1 MEYEQRKLL
10 PSNKQRNRCCSMSLS
25 EMLTI
30 IIMLHT
36 SYAKNFKFF
45 YKSYIEC
52 MHKDDF
58 PKALSYNRFV
68 ELMAR
73 LFIPLN
79 MLIHLLFG
87 EETGT
92 GVSHLAKNMLI

>member
-30 IIMLHT
+30 
-36 SYAKNFKFF
+36 
-45 YKSYIEC
+45 
-52 MHKDDF
+52 
-58 PKALSYNRFV
+58 
-68 ELMAR
+68 
-73 LFIPLN
+73 
-79 MLIHLLFG
+79 
-87 EETGT
+87 T

>member
-1 MEYEQRKLL
+1 
-10 PSNKQRNRCCSMSLS
+10 
-25 EMLTI
+25 MLTI
-30 IIMLHT
+30 IIMFHT

-58 PKALSYNRFV
+58 PNALSYNRFV

-87 EETGT
+87 EETGIYCPT
-92 GVSHLAKNMLI
+92 LGEKPRTCSASFQHKF